1 MDLTLGIVIAVLAGA
16 INGSFALPMKAVK
29 KWSWENIWFPF
40 CFLAMFL
47 FPWLITNYNVPQL
60 INTYSNVPVGNIV
73 IAILWGATAYFGS
86 LIHGISLTYI
96 GTALSFAMLVGSM
109 SIVGVFLPM
118 LIFNPETLA
127 TSGGKLIIAGIIAL
141 AIALVVFIKAGKMK
155 EIAQGGENTSGIG
168 DKVKKSAVTGMILA
182 ICGGAL
188 SGFLSL
194 GKKMNWAK
202 SISESAVNNGLAS
215 PTNATNAILS
225 FVMTGG
231 FIVNIIYS
239 YWLLSKNK
247 TWARYKEKGTQ
258 TNWLWIV
265 VMGLIYTGSVIL
277 WGMSTSLLGKLG
289 PSVGWALFIG
299 MIAIGSNIGGFATGE
314 WKNAG
319 SKAITT
325 MLTGV
330 GIIAIGMVLI
340 GYGNYLIG

>member
-1 MDLTLGIVIAVLAGA
+1 MDLTLGIVIAILAGA

-40 CFLAMFL
+40 CFLSML
-47 FPWLITNYNVPQL
+47 VFPWLIANKNVPQL
-60 INTYSNVPVGNIV
+60 MNTYSNVPVGSIV
-73 IAILWGATAYFGS
+73 TAILWGAAAYFGS

-96 GTALSFAMLVGSM
+96 GTALSFALLVGSM

-118 LIFNPETLA
+118 LIFNPETLSM
-127 TSGGKLIIAGIIAL
+127 SGGKLIIVGIIAL
-141 AIALVVFIKAGKMK
+141 AIALVVFIRAGKLK
-155 EIAQGGENTSGIG
+155 DIATGGENTSGIG

-182 ICGGAL
+182 ICGGVL

-194 GKKMNWAK
+194 GLKMPWAK
-202 SISESAVNNGLAS
+202 SISDSAVVNGLADPS
-215 PTNATNAILS
+215 NATNAILA
-225 FVMTGG
+225 FVLTGG
-231 FIVNIIYS
+231 FIVNVIYS

-247 TWARYKEKGTQ
+247 TWSRYKEKGVGA
-258 TNWLWIV
+258 NWLLII
-265 VMGLIYTGSVIL
+265 VMGMIYSGSVIL
-277 WGMSTSLLGKLG
+277 WGMSTSMLGKLG

-319 SKAITT
+319 SKAIKT

-330 GIIAIGMVLI
+330 GIIVVGMILI